1 MSTKRFSGKQA
12 RFYPDKSPK
21 KKIPGTFRVQLK
33 QAKYKIKDKYIEQL
47 TELKERL
54 KNDNES

>member
-1 MSTKRFSGKQA
+1 MSTKKFSGKQA
-12 RFYPDKSPK
+12 RFYPDKSLK

-33 QAKYKIKDKYIEQL
+33 QDKYIEQL